1 MQHNDSQG
9 VEAPS
14 FAMSA
19 ALPDDSET
27 TFPDADQDNKRNE
40 ADDFRTWN
48 WGEAATAIGINE
60 STLRKVWWEDALEPA
75 FRHCPI
81 PLRVVT
87 RTVKKSGRQLEEFT
101 AFGLQVLQAYKTA
114 KDTSD
119 RTAERFLA
127 EVKASYP
134 VVQKPTHSTP
144 EQPSRQPLN
153 VRVEVGNHQLVLA
166 APKLPQT
173 YSLET
178 LRADEALQFEDPLA
192 IAAQFLVIAD
202 QVQAAMEADI
212 DQREQKLV
220 ETRQAKDT
228 IAAKAQELKLEQRF
242 YKERTHFIDTAQ
254 THETQ
259 SLQTALSA
267 LQGLG
272 KPTAPTDSPT
282 GE

>member
-1 MQHNDSQG
+1 MQHTDFQG
-9 VEAPS
+9 GEAPS

-19 ALPDDSET
+19 VLPDDSET
-27 TFPDADQDNKRNE
+27 TLPDADQDNKRNE
-40 ADDFRTWN
+40 TDDFRTWN

-81 PLRVVT
+81 SLRVVA

-114 KDTSD
+114 KGTND

-127 EVKASYP
+127 EAKASYP
-134 VVQKPTHSTP
+134 AVEEPTHSTS
-144 EQPSRQPLN
+144 EQQPKQSLK
-153 VRVEVGNHQLVLA
+153 VSVESGNHQIVLA
-166 APKLPQT
+166 APVLAQT
-173 YSLET
+173 YTLEG
-178 LRADEALQFEDPLA
+178 LRKGESLQFEDPLA

-202 QVQAAMEADI
+202 QVQAAMESDI

-220 ETRQAKDT
+220 ETRQAKDAV
-228 IAAKAQELKLEQRF
+228 AAKAQELKLEQRF
-242 YKERTHFIDTAQ
+242 YKARAHFIDTAQ

-259 SLQTALSA
+259 SLQETLST
-267 LQGLG
+267 LQALG
-272 KPTAPTDSPT
+272 KPPEPNPFTT
-282 GE
+282 GD